1 MCDCVVIILLSGDPF
16 DLLGDPVDAW
26 SESSS
31 TSDSEA
37 VILNWKSY
45 RQIYSF
51 HVGSPK
57 KRRMTK

>member
-1 MCDCVVIILLSGDPF
+1 MCDCIVIILLSGDPF
-16 DLLGDPVDAW
+16 DLLGDPVDSR

-45 RQIYSF
+45 QEIYSF

-57 KRRMTK
+57 KHRMTK